1 MLSQTLRNSQ
11 SWTGVIRVD
20 VADSSSGQSNGLVWS
35 TSHRTYPRE
44 GAPPMD
50 GQYRPMHQVTIQV
63 QRLVHQRRRA
73 PMSASAKHCPSFST
87 SQQSSDAYVIVS
99 SSICSSCSFQLSV
112 GSATGLVAPLY
123 TFAASLQLVYV
134 LFLWREQVRGTLWFR
149 CFLPPW

>member
-87 SQQSSDAYVIVS
+87 SQQSLARTPMPTSSYLALYAVLAVS
-99 SSICSSCSFQLSV
+99 SSPLAPPQVSSRRFTLSQPVCS
-112 GSATGLVAPLY
+112 
-123 TFAASLQLVYV
+123 
-134 LFLWREQVRGTLWFR
+134 
-149 CFLPPW
+149 